1 MVSTDRT
8 PDGRLGE
15 VLSNIQMP
23 LENLAWTIEEYLL
36 AHGARLDSETRFL
49 LAGAR
54 DCADQVAG
62 SVRKAASRSCAWRPS
77 EKGQNPGP
85 DGISA

>member
-1 MVSTDRT
+1 MVSRDRT

-23 LENLAWTIEEYLL
+23 LENLAWTIEEYLM
-36 AHGARLDSETRFL
+36 ANGPRLDSETRFL

-54 DCADQVAG
+54 DCADRVAG
-62 SVRKAASRSCAWRPS
+62 SVRKAAGRNHVWRPA
-77 EKGQNPGP
+77 ERGQNTGP
-85 DGISA
+85 DGMSA

>member
-1 MVSTDRT
+1 MVSRDRT

-36 AHGARLDSETRFL
+36 ANGPRLDSETRFL

-54 DCADQVAG
+54 DCADRVAG
-62 SVRKAASRSCAWRPS
+62 SVRKAAGWSPGWCSS
-77 EKGQNPGP
+77 ERGQKGGP

>member
-1 MVSTDRT
+1 MVSRDRT

-36 AHGARLDSETRFL
+36 ANGPRLDSETRFL

-54 DCADQVAG
+54 DCADRVAG
-62 SVRKAASRSCAWRPS
+62 SVRKAAGRNHSWRPPDRS
-77 EKGQNPGP
+77 QNTGP
-85 DGISA
+85 DGVSA